1 LTEMELLN
9 RSKTPGGL
17 PQLLIYSNLEVDAGI
32 SDIKLT
38 CMEAEKLDIPRIL
51 VNPVN
56 VSLAA
61 KNCTNSK
68 VKVGA
73 ALSYPVGTFPA
84 EIKGYEIEDAIQN
97 GADEIYMLMA
107 LGVFLDGFYDDI
119 QKEMEV
125 LVEKAGKLPTYYMI
139 ETSAVYKDHLA
150 RICLMAKLSGLD
162 FIVSSTNFKPGG
174 YLPATIEE
182 VKYMAECEETGPAVV
197 AHGDF
202 KTRRQVEDYLNAGA
216 SRVCTPHAAKLL
228 G

>member
-1 LTEMELLN
+1 MELLH
-9 RSKTPGGL
+9 RSKKPGGL
-17 PQLLIYSNLEVDAGI
+17 PQLLIYSNLAVDAGI

-38 CMEAEKLDIPRIL
+38 CMEAEKLGIPRIL
-51 VNPVN
+51 VNAVN

-73 ALSYPVGTFPA
+73 ALSYPVGTYPA

-107 LGVFLDGFYDDI
+107 LGVFLDGFYDEI
-119 QKEMEV
+119 QEEMEV
-125 LVEKAGKLPTYYMI
+125 LVEKAGTLPTYYMI
-139 ETSAVYKDHLA
+139 ETSALKKDHLA
-150 RICLMAKLSGLD
+150 RICLMAKTTGLD
-162 FIVSSTNFKPGG
+162 CIVSSTNFKPGG

-182 VKYMAECEETGPAVV
+182 VKYLAECKKPGPAVV

-202 KTRRQVEDYLNAGA
+202 KTRRQVEAYINAGA
-216 SRVCTPHAAKLL
+216 SRVCTPDAVEILS
-228 G
+228 